1 MQRQVSEER
10 LRKKKEMLDQSNNL
24 VRKVNKDKI
33 YKQSHNH
40 HHQHMPNA
48 LGNQQSQD
56 YVLSTSNPSTID
68 YPGAN
73 PKMGA
78 HRKIELKH
86 LKQQLNINKL
96 SQSQKIDFALIKES
110 SKHNKHPQI
119 SNGNKINNH
128 RKSYGLEFIDIKKEI

>member
-1 MQRQVSEER
+1 MSEER
-10 LRKKKEMLDQSNNL
+10 LKKKKEMLDKSNNM

-33 YKQSHNH
+33 YKQGGH
-40 HHQHMPNA
+40 HHPHLPNA

-73 PKMGA
+73 PKMAA

-86 LKQQLNINKL
+86 LKQQLNNNKL
-96 SQSQKIDFALIKES
+96 SQS
-110 SKHNKHPQI
+110 
-119 SNGNKINNH
+119 
-128 RKSYGLEFIDIKKEI
+128 